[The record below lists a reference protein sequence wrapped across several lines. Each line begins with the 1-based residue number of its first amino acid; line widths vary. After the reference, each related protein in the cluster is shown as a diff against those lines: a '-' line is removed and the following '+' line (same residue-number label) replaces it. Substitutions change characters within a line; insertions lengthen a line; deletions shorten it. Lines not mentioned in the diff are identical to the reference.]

1 MKYAPGLPAPQR
13 LDVLD
18 LDNPT
23 LAPAL
28 RLITESQRRAARA
41 WQLPSGMELT
51 IGRAGETECFVLTPE
66 GVGTGATLL
75 YIHGGAFCLPVQTSA
90 LSLAAEYA
98 RRLMLRVVLPEYR
111 LLPGY
116 NALAALDD
124 CRRAAE
130 GYGPALIY
138 GESAGA
144 ALAAG
149 LARDMEGLKGLLLIY
164 PAADDTAD
172 APGGDEALSRRVV
185 GAMWRHAL
193 AGLSETERA
202 EVVPARMQGIARLPR
217 TYIELAEYDCL
228 RAEGEALGAKLAA
241 AGVETET
248 RLMPGAYH
256 GFDSHYAAPYVRR
269 AVMHRCGAMRGM
281 LGG

>member
-28 RLITESQRRAARA
+28 RLITESQRRAARG
-41 WQLPSGMELT
+41 WQPPSGLELT
-51 IGRAGETECFVLTPE
+51 IDRTGETECFVLTPE
-66 GVGTGATLL
+66 GVGTGTTLL

-98 RRLMLRVVLPEYR
+98 RRLMLRVILPEYR
-111 LLPGY
+111 LLPEY
-116 NALAALDD
+116 NALAALND
-124 CRRAAE
+124 CRRAAAE
-130 GYGPALIY
+130 YNPALIY

-149 LARDMEGLKGLLLIY
+149 LACGAESLKGLLLIY
-164 PAADDTAD
+164 PTADDTAD
-172 APGGDEALSRRVV
+172 ASGGDETLSRHVID
-185 GAMWRHAL
+185 AMWRHAL

-202 EVVPARMQGIARLPR
+202 KIVPARMQDIARLPR

-228 RAEGEALGAKLAA
+228 RGEGEALGAKLAA
-241 AGVETET
+241 TGVETET

-269 AVMHRCGAMRGM
+269 AVIYRCSVMRNM
-281 LGG
+281 LEG